1 MPLDTRK
8 APADCSDMT
17 DIRAAIDQLDRGVIA
32 LLGQRF
38 KYVQAAAKF
47 KTSAAAVQAPE
58 RFSAMLQQRR
68 VWAVEEQLDADVIE
82 QLYRDLVQHFI
93 AQELQQWQHEQ
104 GRNGVAQPAE
114 CQP

>member
-1 MPLDTRK
+1 M
-8 APADCSDMT
+8 S

-38 KYVQAAAKF
+38 KYVQAASKF

-68 VWAVEEQLDADVIE
+68 AWAVEEQLDAEVIE
-82 QLYRDLVQHFI
+82 QLYRDLVQYFI
-93 AQELQQWQHEQ
+93 AQELQQWQHEH
-104 GRNGVAQPAE
+104 GHKVLF
-114 CQP
+114 

>member
-8 APADCSDMT
+8 AAAECANME

-38 KYVQAAAKF
+38 KYVQAASKF
-47 KTSAAAVQAPE
+47 KPSVAAVQAPE
-58 RFSAMLQQRR
+58 RFKAMLQQRR
-68 VWAVEEQLDADVIE
+68 VWAAEEQLDADVIE
-82 QLYRDLVQHFI
+82 QLYRNLVQHFI

-104 GRNGVAQPAE
+104 GQNGVAQPAE
-114 CQP
+114 RQP

>member
-1 MPLDTRK
+1 MPTSNRK
-8 APADCSDMT
+8 TPAECADMT

-38 KYVQAAAKF
+38 KYVQAASKF

-82 QLYRDLVQHFI
+82 QLCRDLVQHFI

-104 GRNGVAQPAE
+104 SRNGVAQSAE
-114 CQP
+114 RQP